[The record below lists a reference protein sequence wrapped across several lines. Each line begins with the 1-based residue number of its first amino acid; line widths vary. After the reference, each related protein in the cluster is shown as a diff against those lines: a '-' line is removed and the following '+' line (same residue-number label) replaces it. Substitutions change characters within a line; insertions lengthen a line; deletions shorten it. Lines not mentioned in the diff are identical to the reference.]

1 MDYQKALCSL
11 LTLLILEIY
20 SAEWKNTYSVK
31 LIGFPGQG
39 YLLPCEIGSNRQKV
53 NLLVDSGSSNLVV
66 AGNAL
71 SGNRHWYDASQSTT
85 SYNTAKHMNIQY
97 THGNVSGDIYEDIFG
112 IPDLIKVGDLR
123 PGNKFSMNAFE
134 TQLLVVTTK
143 TALLHSAG
151 HLSVDGII
159 GFAYSALAVQPP
171 NSQPKLHSIMDQ
183 LVKQLELADQFSTK
197 FCGST
202 EAVARSQGQLQGQPK
217 SVSHLNVKNI
227 SVTGTLTLGAPE
239 SNRRYQFQTV
249 PVVEASH
256 FRIVL
261 TDISIT
267 GRSLVE
273 NCQELNSG
281 LTIVDSGTSNIVL
294 PPAVYRRF
302 KEEVLTYFS
311 QTVNPISRSGDD
323 LFRQGAKICQDIG
336 AIDTPFPGDV
346 YAAFPT
352 VEFDVLAQTGPDP
365 QILRLSLSSQQ
376 YLRYVGRSHIVSAN
390 RDCFTLAVSES
401 SSSDLILGM
410 SFLEGFEVLY
420 DKRENKIGFRSSD
433 CVSYTQYPNLRNSRV
448 VGAYQWNSA
457 GDKSSPPEQCSPL
470 LTSKGNAF
478 VLDAMAIILIAFGI
492 FVFLILC
499 GSLIFFLRWRKIKQ
513 RRIADVGE
521 ENDDV
526 TV

>member
-11 LTLLILEIY
+11 LTLFILETC
-20 SAEWKNTYSVK
+20 SAERKNTYSVK
-31 LIGFPGQG
+31 LVGFPGQG
-39 YLLPCEIGSNRQKV
+39 YLLPCEIGANRQKV

-71 SGNRHWYDASQSTT
+71 SGNRHWYNASQSTT

-97 THGNVSGDIYEDIFG
+97 THGNVSGDLYEDIFG

-123 PGNKFSMNAFE
+123 PGTKFSMNAFE
-134 TQLLVVTTK
+134 TQLLVVTKK
-143 TALLHSAG
+143 TTLLHSAG

-171 NSQPKLHSIMDQ
+171 NSQPKLHSTMDQ

-197 FCGST
+197 LCGST
-202 EAVARSQGQLQGQPK
+202 
-217 SVSHLNVKNI
+217 
-227 SVTGTLTLGAPE
+227 
-239 SNRRYQFQTV
+239 
-249 PVVEASH
+249 
-256 FRIVL
+256 
-261 TDISIT
+261 
-267 GRSLVE
+267 
-273 NCQELNSG
+273 ELNSG

-513 RRIADVGE
+513 RRIADIGE